1 MRRVARVRFPV
12 RARTT
17 HRNTVTR
24 KGMHAMG
31 NHSTPTSNHVCTK
44 CGARFG
50 SAVALAG
57 HKLVRGH

>member
-1 MRRVARVRFPV
+1 
-12 RARTT
+12 
-17 HRNTVTR
+17 
-24 KGMHAMG
+24 MG